1 MIINK
6 YNFENYLE
14 IGCDKDQLFSKIRI
28 KNKVGVDPISGGT
41 IRSTSDIFFLKNPN
55 DKYDVIFID
64 GLHYY
69 EQVIKDIKNSLKIL
83 NDDGFILV
91 HDCLPRSLAHQA
103 VPRYRGSWNGDV
115 WKSIVELRCDPYLDI
130 ITSKID
136 FGVAIIRKNKNQNI
150 LDLNCKNFKRL
161 KFSDYYYNHKNFLN
175 IKSYDDTLKHL
186 NLDK

>member
-1 MIINK
+1 M
-6 YNFENYLE
+6 
-14 IGCDKDQLFSKIRI
+14 
-28 KNKVGVDPISGGT
+28 
-41 IRSTSDIFFLKNPN
+41 
-55 DKYDVIFID
+55 
-64 GLHYY
+64 
-69 EQVIKDIKNSLKIL
+69 
-83 NDDGFILV
+83 
-91 HDCLPRSLAHQA
+91 AHQA

-136 FGVAIIRKNKNQNI
+136 FGVAIIRKIKNHNI